1 MQKYL
6 GVLSMVTKTNRHKG
20 RDKKKDRIEERGRS
34 DEEEKGIQITIR
46 MKDGNLKAQS
56 SIGKIQ

>member
-1 MQKYL
+1 
-6 GVLSMVTKTNRHKG
+6 MVTKTNRHRG
-20 RDKKKDRIEERGRS
+20 RDKEKDGIEERGKS
-34 DEEEKGIQITIR
+34 DEEEKAIQIAKR